1 MINTKLKKVNV
12 MNDAVAKA
20 FLRSKEA
27 RMIVASFLS
36 EVTGIDKSVLMNA
49 TYTGGEIPKRRNYEK
64 NKESDVMILIDE
76 LNRIIIEVNQFNTEN
91 LYRKNTE
98 YAMASILE
106 MTKRKSKRDG
116 KGNIQYPKVI
126 LVSLDNFN
134 SFHTKRPIL
143 TFLPRDEEGHI
154 ENDLYQSIHIILDNA
169 VNNEY
174 NKDIPEEVV
183 KFAKL
188 LKAKSIDEL
197 VEEFEG
203 DEEYMEA
210 VGKAFLRSKEARMI
224 VASFLSEVTG
234 IDKSVLMN
242 ATYTGGEIP
251 KRRNY
256 EKNKESDVMI
266 LIDELNRIIIEVNQF
281 NTENLYRKNTEYAMA
296 SILEMTKRKSKRDGK
311 GNIQYP
317 KVILVSLDNF
327 NSFHT
332 KRPILTFLPRD
343 EEGHIENDLYQSI
356 HIILDNAVNNE
367 YNKDIPEEVV
377 KFAKLLK
384 AKSIDELVEE
394 FEGDEEYMEAV
405 GKLEELVMDP
415 DFAGAYDKGPKP
427 NGY

>member
-174 NKDIPEEVV
+174 NKDIPEEV
-183 KFAKL
+183 
-188 LKAKSIDEL
+188 I
-197 VEEFEG
+197 
-203 DEEYMEA
+203 
-210 VGKAFLRSKEARMI
+210 
-224 VASFLSEVTG
+224 
-234 IDKSVLMN
+234 
-242 ATYTGGEIP
+242 
-251 KRRNY
+251 
-256 EKNKESDVMI
+256 
-266 LIDELNRIIIEVNQF
+266 
-281 NTENLYRKNTEYAMA
+281 
-296 SILEMTKRKSKRDGK
+296 
-311 GNIQYP
+311 
-317 KVILVSLDNF
+317 
-327 NSFHT
+327 
-332 KRPILTFLPRD
+332 
-343 EEGHIENDLYQSI
+343 
-356 HIILDNAVNNE
+356 
-367 YNKDIPEEVV
+367 

-415 DFAGAYDKGPKP
+415 DFAGAYDKGAKTEWLLEDMRLTGMHEGEAIGISKGIEQGSQ
-427 NGY
+427 NKQIEIAKNMLQDTDDYGLIAKYTGLSIEEIESLVEKKKVYSHKK